1 VGEGFSVMA
10 GRLVSQLWVQIL
22 LAMAAGIIVGALFR
36 EGGALSGLWEP
47 EAFKATM
54 KLIGDGFIRLI
65 RMLAVPL
72 IFVSVAA
79 AVVSIG
85 DLAKLG
91 TSGARVAALY
101 VPSGLFAATLG
112 VVLAFVLQPGTGM
125 GPPPAGIEV
134 PEPQAPPTAQ
144 DILFQFI
151 PGNPVQALA
160 EGQMMSVIV
169 FALLFGLG
177 VLGAREAGRPMADL
191 LQSAAAALMT
201 LVGYIMKLAP
211 LGAFALIAWV
221 VATLGFEA
229 LVRLG
234 MLVVCVYAGCFIYG
248 IVVYGG
254 FIKFALGLPLLP
266 FFKGLGEA
274 MAVAY
279 ATASSNATL
288 PVTLKCMVE
297 RLGIS
302 RRMSSFV
309 ASMGATVNMDGSAM
323 YIALVTIFGAQMFG
337 ITLEAPQIV
346 GIIIAASLGAI
357 GAAGIPGGSLVFI
370 PIVLGIAGVPIEVIG
385 VILAA
390 DRLNDMMRTV
400 LNVAG
405 DAVAA
410 VAVAKWEGDFDE
422 QAYRTNTPTADARGE
437 ALGAEAEPARSA

>member
-1 VGEGFSVMA
+1 MA
-10 GRLVSQLWVQIL
+10 NRIVSQLWVQIL
-22 LAMAAGIIVGALFR
+22 LAMALGIGFAALFR
-36 EGGALSGLWEP
+36 EGGALAGAFDHDALTAGL
-47 EAFKATM
+47 
-54 KLIGDGFIRLI
+54 KLIGDAFIRLI

-72 IFVSVAA
+72 IFVSVAS

-91 TSGARVAALY
+91 SSGARVAALY
-101 VPSGLFAATLG
+101 VPSGVFAAALG
-112 VVLAFVLQPGTGM
+112 IGLGFLLQPGAGM
-125 GPPPAGIEV
+125 GPPPAGIEL
-134 PEPQAPPTAQ
+134 PATPPAPTAQ

-160 EGQMMSVIV
+160 EGQMLSVIV
-169 FALLFGLG
+169 FAVLFGLG
-177 VLGAREAGRPMADL
+177 VLGARDAGRPVAEL
-191 LQSAAAALMT
+191 LQSAAESLMT

-211 LGAFALIAWV
+211 IGAFALIAWV
-221 VATLGFEA
+221 VMILGFDA
-229 LVRLG
+229 LARLA
-234 MLVVCVYAGCFIYG
+234 MLVLAVYTGCLIYG

-288 PVTLKCMVE
+288 PVTLRCMIE

-309 ASMGATVNMDGSAM
+309 ASMGATVNMDGTAM

-337 ITLEAPQIV
+337 IELGAAQII

-370 PIVLGIAGVPIEVIG
+370 PIVLSVAGVPVEVIG
-385 VILAA
+385 VILAV
-390 DRLNDMMRTV
+390 DRINDMMRTV

-422 QAYRTNTPTADARGE
+422 TAYRTNSPTAQDR
-437 ALGAEAEPARSA
+437 AEAAQA

>member
-1 VGEGFSVMA
+1 MA
-10 GRLVSQLWVQIL
+10 GRLMSQLWVQIL
-22 LAMAAGIIVGALFR
+22 LAMAAGILVGALFR
-36 EGGALSGLWEP
+36 EGGPLSGLWEP

-54 KLIGDGFIRLI
+54 KLIGDAFIRLI

-112 VVLAFVLQPGTGM
+112 VVLAVVLQPGAGM
-125 GPPPAGIEV
+125 GPPPAGIQV

-144 DILFQFI
+144 DIMFQFI
-151 PGNPVQALA
+151 PANPVQALA
-160 EGQMMSVIV
+160 EGQMLSVIV

-177 VLGAREAGRPMADL
+177 VLGARDDGRPVAEL
-191 LQSAAAALMT
+191 LQSAAAGLMT

-211 LGAFALIAWV
+211 IGAFALIAWV
-221 VATLGFEA
+221 VATLGFDA
-229 LVRLG
+229 LARLA

-337 ITLEAPQIV
+337 VELHTPQIV

-422 QAYRTNTPTADARGE
+422 EAYRTNTPTAETLGE
-437 ALGAEAEPARSA
+437 PGAPATSA

>member
-1 VGEGFSVMA
+1 MP
-10 GRLVSQLWVQIL
+10 GRVLSQLWVQIL
-22 LAMAAGIIVGALFR
+22 VAMAAGILVGALFR
-36 EGGALSGLWEP
+36 EGGALSGLWDP
-47 EAFKATM
+47 EGFKATM
-54 KLIGDGFIRLI
+54 KLVGDAFVRLI

-101 VPSGLFAATLG
+101 VPSGLLAAALG
-112 VVLAFVLQPGTGM
+112 VLLAMALQPGIGL
-125 GPPPAGIEV
+125 GAPPSGIAV
-134 PEPQAPPTAQ
+134 PEPAAPPTAQ
-144 DILFQFI
+144 DVLFQFI
-151 PGNPVQALA
+151 PANPVQALA
-160 EGQMMSVIV
+160 EGQMLSVIV
-169 FALLFGLG
+169 FAVLFGLG
-177 VLGAREAGRPMADL
+177 TLGAREAGRPVAEL
-191 LQSAAAALMT
+191 LQSAAASLMV

-211 LGAFALIAWV
+211 FGAFALIAWV
-221 VATLGFEA
+221 VASMGFGA
-229 LVRLG
+229 LVQLLK
-234 MLVVCVYAGCFIYG
+234 LVACVYLGCFLYG

-254 FIKFALGLPLLP
+254 FIKIALRLPVLP
-266 FFKGLGEA
+266 FFRGLGEA

-288 PVTLKCMVE
+288 PVTLKCMIE

-323 YIALVTIFGAQMFG
+323 YIALVTVFGAQLFG
-337 ITLEAPQIV
+337 VELGMSQIV

-422 QAYRTNTPTADARGE
+422 QAYRTNSHAAAGP
-437 ALGAEAEPARSA
+437 SAA